1 MRSSRRGQAAVAAV
15 VGFSLVAAACGGNDD
30 GTSDDGDAAEVD
42 AGDADTDADA
52 ADADAGDAGDADAG
66 DAEETDAEEPDAEP
80 EESVDAGV
88 QEEVVEAAED
98 EPGPTQGGVL
108 RYGLEAD
115 VDGINPTSSSLSSPG
130 LMMANAV
137 FDTLTAATVDGEFV
151 PYLAE
156 SVEPVDDTFTSW
168 QVKVREGIT
177 FHDGTPLNAEA
188 VQVNFEAQRAD
199 GLVGL
204 AVKPFF
210 PEENATEIIDEFT
223 LQFNLL
229 DGNRYFPG
237 NLSAQLGYVASPAW
251 LAAALEDPTLN
262 QAPVGTGPFVF
273 EQRSEDSVTTFVRND
288 EWWNGDVYLDAVEF
302 APVTDPDNR
311 TDLLL
316 TGDLNALQTTN
327 PPSVQIMRDEEGIQN
342 VVDESGEESFA
353 MMNTEAAPF
362 NDIRAREALA
372 LATPLENYR
381 SLIGLGISTPANQR
395 YTPGSEFYNPDVV
408 QVGDDPAAALALVE
422 AYCAE
427 RGTEDNPVL
436 GTSTCSDGKINIEL
450 QWSGPAVVQ
459 TRIAE
464 ILDEGWSA
472 GGFNVTF
479 NELPQ
484 DAHIQETALGQY
496 NVNTWRQFGAE
507 DPSGDNVWLLC
518 RTIGF
523 ISLNW
528 PKNCNEARD
537 ALLLEGQTLE
547 NGPERV
553 ALYQQAEQLTND
565 DYTYIYFL
573 HTMWDNAFGPDV
585 RGVCDRTAPGGEEL
599 ICSSNGRTWF
609 DAVYLVS

>member
-30 GTSDDGDAAEVD
+30 GTADDTDTTEAEADTGDAEVDDGDADGGEE
-42 AGDADTDADA
+42 A
-52 ADADAGDAGDADAG
+52 ADG
-66 DAEETDAEEPDAEP
+66 DAEEEVAD
-80 EESVDAGV
+80 VDAGV
-88 QEEVVEAAED
+88 QEDVVEAAED

-115 VDGINPTSSSLSSPG
+115 VDGINPTNSSLSSPG
-130 LMMANAV
+130 LMMSNAV
-137 FDTLTAATVDGEFV
+137 FDTLAAATVDGNFV

-156 SVEPVDDTFTSW
+156 TIEPTDDTFTVW
-168 QVKVREGIT
+168 QLKLREGIT

-210 PEENATEIIDEFT
+210 PEENATELIDDLT
-223 LQFNLL
+223 IQYNLL
-229 DGNRYFPG
+229 DGNRYF
-237 NLSAQLGYVASPAW
+237 LSTLTGQLGYVASPAW
-251 LAAALEDPTLN
+251 LAAAIEDPTLN

-273 EQRSEDSVTTFVRND
+273 EQRSEDSVTTFARND
-288 EWWNGDVYLDAVEF
+288 EWWNGEVFLDSIEF
-302 APVTDPDNR
+302 APVTDPASM
-311 TDLLL
+311 TDLFLQ
-316 TGDLNALQTTN
+316 GDLNAMQTTD
-327 PPSVQIMRDEEGIQN
+327 PASVQILRDTEGVQN

-372 LATPLENYR
+372 LATPRDNYAAQ
-381 SLIGLGISTPANQR
+381 IGVGVSTPADQR
-395 YTPGSEFYNPDVV
+395 YTPGNPFYNPDVV
-408 QVGDDPAAALALVE
+408 QVGDNPAAALPLVE

-427 RGTEDNPVL
+427 RGTEENPIL
-436 GTSTCSDGKINIEL
+436 GTTTCSDGKINIEL

-459 TRIAE
+459 TRIAD
-464 ILDEGWSA
+464 ILDAGWSE

-484 DAHIQETALGQY
+484 DDHIQQTALGQY

-507 DPSGDNVWLLC
+507 DASSDNVWLLC

-528 PKNCNEARD
+528 PKNCNEERD
-537 ALLLEGQTLE
+537 ALLLQGQLLE
-547 NGPERV
+547 NGPERE
-553 ALYQQAEQLTND
+553 ALYQQIEQVTND
-565 DYTYIYFL
+565 DYTYVYFL
-573 HTMWDNAFGPDV
+573 HTSWDNAFGPDV
-585 RGVCDRTAPGGEEL
+585 RGVCDRLAPGGEEL
-599 ICSSNGRTWF
+599 ICTTNGRSWF
-609 DAVYLVS
+609 DTTYLVS